1 MIVRESRVN
10 RSSARVCQTDK
21 GTAILYSYSTPVVA
35 IDQDQNVTIADAW
48 NISVTTQKH
57 IRVVFGWYAKDV
69 RGMLASGRATLVD
82 RIMVD

>member
-35 IDQDQNVTIADAW
+35 IDRDNNVTIASAW
-48 NISVTTQKH
+48 NTSITTQKH
-57 IRVVFGWYAKDV
+57 IRVVFGWYAKEV
-69 RGMLASGRATLVD
+69 RDMISSGKAILVD
-82 RIMVD
+82 RIVVD